1 MSGKILRRGHAAKA
15 QPNLSHSM
23 SRGHAVSR
31 LWETSTSCCGG
42 QGKELQGA
50 TEGILCIKQ
59 AWPSTIRTIKGDHK
73 RFEMTY
79 FSTYKARLLPSS
91 HMLNTTSHSIVCQ
104 LQPPCDVNS

>member
-1 MSGKILRRGHAAKA
+1 MFVRALS
-15 QPNLSHSM
+15 NLC
-23 SRGHAVSR
+23 R
-31 LWETSTSCCGG
+31 G

-79 FSTYKARLLPSS
+79 FSTYKARPPLRPCVLMIVYLPSYWLLTHPRIRS
-91 HMLNTTSHSIVCQ
+91 K
-104 LQPPCDVNS
+104 P